1 MNRIV
6 ALAVALVAAAAV
18 AQVPAPEP
26 MPSGS
31 AAPSTPPAEAAPAT
45 APAQPAP
52 AAPAEPAAAPS
63 AAEAA
68 PPPAAA
74 PATAVAAP
82 PSSPPAAAPAPA
94 PAAAPSAAE
103 AAPPPAAAPAAAVA
117 APPSPPPAAAPA
129 PAPAAAQQKKP
140 RPIYTWASVGTTF
153 AYGQTYG
160 SANVG
165 VGYLM
170 KAGLTPN
177 VELTYN
183 FGSSPTLWT
192 LRPGVTWFMPVPMH
206 PYVGAYYTHWFVGG
220 SLPDANG
227 VGGRAGVSVGKV
239 FSLSVTYDHALN
251 CTHNCD
257 SWSPQVGAGLSL

>member
-82 PSSPPAAAPAPA
+82 PSS
-94 PAAAPSAAE
+94 
-103 AAPPPAAAPAAAVA
+103 
-117 APPSPPPAAAPA
+117 PPAAAPA